1 LWADSGPSVFLFCWS
16 PGNNKDFISGFLFR
30 LRRELRK
37 RGHSYDFAIFQN
49 CSLADSEKPEML
61 SVVRSYFDARQGMK
75 P

>member
-1 LWADSGPSVFLFCWS
+1 MISVARQGDGFRKCS
-16 PGNNKDFISGFLFR
+16 THPTGFISGFLLR
-30 LRRELRK
+30 LRRELRR

-49 CSLADSEKPEML
+49 CRLADSEKPETL